1 MRAAGFLQNS
11 GAHERARAQKSSK
24 IPTSLMT
31 LIYRRAL
38 FAQRFNATAAR
49 AVMAL

>member
-1 MRAAGFLQNS
+1 MRAAGFLQNAS
-11 GAHERARAQKSSK
+11 VPLAESSK

-38 FAQRFNATAAR
+38 FAQRFNATTA